1 MKQIEIVNRLRE
13 IHSDLDKILDAASE
27 GRVPK
32 WLNEEGEVTEWQEY
46 EMSGGAYND
55 VHEVYRAV
63 YRLLV
68 ELELEKGSN

>member
-13 IHSDLDKILDAASE
+13 IHADLDKILDAASE

-32 WLNEEGEVTEWQEY
+32 WLNEKGEVTEWQEY
-46 EMSGGAYND
+46 EMSNGAYND

>member
-1 MKQIEIVNRLRE
+1 MNNAELKTKLTEILT
-13 IHSDLDKILDAASE
+13 DLDKILDAASE

-32 WLNEEGEVTEWQEY
+32 WLNEKGEVTEWQEY
-46 EMSGGAYND
+46 EMSNGAYND

-68 ELELEKGSN
+68 ELEPEKGSN

>member
-13 IHSDLDKILDAASE
+13 IHADLDKILDAASE

-32 WLNEEGEVTEWQEY
+32 WLNENGEVTEWQEY
-46 EMSGGAYND
+46 EMSGGTYND

-63 YRLLV
+63 YRLIV